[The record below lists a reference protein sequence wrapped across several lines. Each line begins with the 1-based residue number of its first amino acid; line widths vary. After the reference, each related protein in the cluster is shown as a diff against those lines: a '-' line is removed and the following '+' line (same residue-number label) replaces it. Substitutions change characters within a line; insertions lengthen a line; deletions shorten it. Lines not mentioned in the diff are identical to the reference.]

1 MDAGPGLWVWSRIIP
16 IKFLCFDPSRA
27 FAERGRVLVMGAAMR
42 KPSRLAGL
50 VLGLAL
56 TALGCGGGGGKVDAP
71 VQTSAPAPTSTPT
84 PTPTPTTDSGKLGAL
99 APYFQTSLSGMMM
112 DAEPDEGAIP
122 AAGRTYRGAIKPQN
136 KEAVL
141 GVQFLLGNLTQQQV
155 RGAKMLMGIA
165 SPANTDQLPT
175 NNGTPSNVITG
186 DPHTGWVQVKL
197 GGAADLPVKADADGT
212 GLAWTDLVA
221 FASNFNPG
229 DGEIVWRI
237 WLPNRATA
245 PYARTY
251 SSAPNFDP
259 FSAIRSLAMFQRDVL
274 GSTDW
279 MYYGYADGDHVTNPA
294 ASATW
299 NTTPDPNTFNAYG
312 SPNVSAIPILG
323 YRWKATRSLPVIEWV
338 GDSITQGYGD
348 HDQTVNVDGVPGR
361 VIRALG
367 SGTNASYTLINFG
380 QSGFT
385 PEQYLAR
392 WKGLARADLLGAT
405 AMIYSIYSPNG
416 FADGVNTNRDRIRAM
431 EDACLAAEQAA
442 HDLGRIFIPAFITGT
457 NMNLLNPYLD
467 GTKAWAGDQTGLVK
481 ELLDW
486 AKARYGNQ
494 LMDLHEVIA
503 DKTTLGPAMQD
514 GLTGSPSYTNDE
526 THPNT
531 LGYDTLGAKAIS
543 LLPTVYTNA
552 RAAQVGP

>member
-1 MDAGPGLWVWSRIIP
+1 
-16 IKFLCFDPSRA
+16 
-27 FAERGRVLVMGAAMR
+27 
-42 KPSRLAGL
+42 
-50 VLGLAL
+50 
-56 TALGCGGGGGKVDAP
+56 
-71 VQTSAPAPTSTPT
+71 
-84 PTPTPTTDSGKLGAL
+84 
-99 APYFQTSLSGMMM
+99 M

-141 GVQFLLGNLTQQQV
+141 GVQFLLGNLTKQQV

-165 SPANTDQLPT
+165 SPANSGQLPT
-175 NNGTPSNVITG
+175 NNGTPSNIITG

-197 GGAADLPVKADADGT
+197 GGAVDLPVNADVDGT
-212 GLAWTDLVA
+212 GLAWTDLVG
-221 FASNFNPG
+221 FASNFKPG
-229 DGEIVWRI
+229 DGEIVWRL

-251 SSAPNFDP
+251 SSAPHFDS
-259 FSAIRSLAMFQRDVL
+259 FSAIRSLTLFQRDVL
-274 GSTDW
+274 GNTDW

-299 NTTPDPNTFNAYG
+299 QTTPDPNIFNAYG

-348 HDQTVNVDGVPGR
+348 HDQIVNVDGVPGR

-416 FADGVNTNRDRIRAM
+416 FADGVHTNTDRIRAM
-431 EDACLAAEQAA
+431 EDACVAAEHAA

-457 NMNLLNPYLD
+457 NMNLLNPSLD
-467 GTKAWAGDQTGLVK
+467 GTKVWVGDQTWLVK

-494 LMDLHEVIA
+494 LLDLHEVIA
-503 DKTTLGPAMQD
+503 DKATLGPAMQD
-514 GLTGSPSYTNDE
+514 GFTGSPSYTNDE

-543 LLPTVYTNA
+543 RLPTVYNNA
-552 RAAQVGP
+552 RAAQVAP